1 MLQLGEVITG
11 QLLILLQMVLMD
23 LIPCA
28 GSIQRRASDPA
39 WTLKCSP
46 CQAGRCRAVPRLAES
61 PRPMSPSHR
70 LYLQTDAPQKIQT
83 TTAAAAAFFLVFL
96 ISQALTSQVDST
108 RM

>member
-1 MLQLGEVITG
+1 MLQLGEVVTG

-39 WTLKCSP
+39 WALKCSP
-46 CQAGRCRAVPRLAES
+46 CRAGPRLAES